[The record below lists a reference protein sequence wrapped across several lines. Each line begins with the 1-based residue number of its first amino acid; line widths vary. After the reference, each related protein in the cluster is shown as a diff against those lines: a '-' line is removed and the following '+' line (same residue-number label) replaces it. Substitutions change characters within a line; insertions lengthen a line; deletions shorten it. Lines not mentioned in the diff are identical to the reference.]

1 MASKKEK
8 QVSVKALVNI
18 CYDKDFYKINEEFKV
33 RISDAQEMNDRGY
46 VELMEESPIDVEDQE
61 EVIEE
66 GE

>member
-1 MASKKEK
+1 MANKKEK

-18 CYDKDFYKINEEFKV
+18 CYDKGFYKINEEFKV

-46 VELMEESPIDVEDQE
+46 VELMEELPIDVEDQE